1 MTKHITLFLVLVL
14 VKITTLFAQV
24 PTLNSN
30 PGAGPTLFLDF
41 DGQTVQTTYWNG
53 GTAFYATPYAFT
65 SDQINTMFKMVAED
79 FRPFQMNVTTDSAV
93 YFAAPAN
100 RRQRMI
106 ITTYSS
112 WYGNAGGV
120 AYTGSFRWG
129 LEIPAFVFS
138 NLLGNNFKYVA
149 EAISH
154 EAGHTLGLQHQSSY
168 DANCSFVS
176 EYNSGRGSGEIGW
189 APIMGVGYQR
199 NLTLWHSGS
208 SSFGCTSIQN
218 DLSLI
223 ASTSNGIV
231 YRTDDVGNTLQE
243 SAAIILNGSNYSING
258 FINNTNDVDVFNCTI
273 SERGQFTL
281 NAIPFNTGNNGTS
294 ANIDMKVDL
303 LSSTGNLLRS
313 FNPSV
318 QLASLVD
325 TTLDA
330 GSYYIR
336 ISNIGNVNVGN
347 YGMLGS
353 YALTGTFTGG
363 ASTGGSGGGSGGGGG
378 TTPLPVESVMLSGRV
393 RNKQHE
399 LQWSIVANEPIA
411 YASLQRSLDGRTFT
425 ELFRT
430 STGAT
435 SYTYQPQENT
445 ILYYR
450 LMAVTASNLQYP
462 SNIISMKSSA
472 KPARAATLTTN
483 QFSNE
488 ITWMSNAASDWRLM
502 NASGLMVL
510 KGRFSIGFNQIQ
522 TGHLPAG
529 VYILQ
534 IVEGGEI
541 RSTKMMKY

>member
-1 MTKHITLFLVLVL
+1 MLFSILVL

-24 PTLNSN
+24 PVLNSN

-53 GTAFYATPYAFT
+53 GKAFYATPYSFT

-106 ITTYSS
+106 VTTYSS

-176 EYNSGRGSGEIGW
+176 EYNSGAGSGEIGW

-218 DLSLI
+218 DLNLI

-243 SAAIILNGSNYSING
+243 STPITLNGSSYSING
-258 FINNTNDVDVFNCTI
+258 FINNTNDVDVFNCTL
-273 SERGQFTL
+273 SQRGQFTM
-281 NAIPFNTGNNGTS
+281 NAIPFNTGNNATS
-294 ANIDMKVDL
+294 ANIDMKVEL
-303 LSSTGNLLRS
+303 LSSAGNLLRS
-313 FNPSV
+313 FNPSA
-318 QLASLVD
+318 QLAALVD
-325 TTLDA
+325 TTLEA

-336 ISNIGNVNVGN
+336 ISNVGNVNVGN

-363 ASTGGSGGGSGGGGG
+363 GSGDGGGGG
-378 TTPLPVESVMLSGRV
+378 GGGVVPPPLPVESVMLSGRV
-393 RNKQHE
+393 RNRQHE

-462 SNIISMKSSA
+462 SNIISLKGSS
-472 KPARAATLTTN
+472 KPSRAATLTTN

-488 ITWMSNAASDWRLM
+488 MIWMSDAAADWRLM
-502 NASGLMVL
+502 NASGLMVM

-534 IVEGGEI
+534 IVEGTEI
-541 RSTKMMKY
+541 RSTKMIKY

>member
-1 MTKHITLFLVLVL
+1 MTQRILIFILLLVGHN
-14 VKITTLFAQV
+14 TTLSAQV
-24 PTLNSN
+24 PVLNSN
-30 PGAGPTLFLDF
+30 PGAAPTLFLDF
-41 DGQTVQTTYWNG
+41 DGQTVQTSYWNG

-100 RRQRMI
+100 RRQRMV
-106 ITTYSS
+106 ITTNSS

-168 DANCSFVS
+168 DGNCSFVS
-176 EYNSGRGSGEIGW
+176 EYNSGKGSGEIGW

-218 DLSLI
+218 DLNLI

-231 YRTDDVGNTLQE
+231 YRPDDVGNTLQE
-243 SAAIILNGSNYSING
+243 SAPIILNGSSFSING
-258 FINNTNDVDVFNCTI
+258 FINNTNDVDVFNCTL
-273 SERGQFTL
+273 SQAGQFTL
-281 NAIPFNTGNNGTS
+281 NAIPFNTGNNATS
-294 ANIDMKVDL
+294 ANIDMKVEL
-303 LSSTGNLLRS
+303 LSSAGNLLRS
-313 FNPSV
+313 FNPAA
-318 QLASLVD
+318 QLSALVD

-330 GSYYIR
+330 GSYFIR
-336 ISNIGNVNVGN
+336 ISNVGNVNVGN

-353 YALTGTFTGG
+353 YALTGTF
-363 ASTGGSGGGSGGGGG
+363 AGGGSGDGGGG
-378 TTPLPVESVMLSGRV
+378 GGGVVPPPLPVESVMLSGRV
-393 RNKQHE
+393 RNRQHE
-399 LQWSIVANEPIA
+399 LRWSIVANEPIA

-462 SNIISMKSSA
+462 SNIISLKGSS
-472 KPARAATLTTN
+472 KPSRAATLTTN

-488 ITWMSNAASDWRLM
+488 MIWMSDAAADWRLM
-502 NASGLMVL
+502 NASGLIVL

-534 IVEGGEI
+534 VVEGAEI